1 MSVTSMLPAVTSD
14 RRLRSW
20 VPPRS
25 DHDLPRMLA
34 DLPRRIAALPRSA
47 VTTGHVARQ
56 RSRGFPRAPG
66 ALPGLRTCGARSCRM
81 NSGLCAACRG
91 FLAHTRLSFGFSTTF
106 LSFFHTTTP
115 QISQNFR
122 ESSWA
127 YIQLRF
133 SDTLLTTLH
142 RYISQIQ
149 IHFATLT
156 HFPHTTPR
164 MNPHCDL
171 GSTLRVL
178 RL

>member
-1 MSVTSMLPAVTSD
+1 MGVEPACAQGVE
-14 RRLRSW
+14 RLLSY
-20 VPPRS
+20 
-25 DHDLPRMLA
+25 LF
-34 DLPRRIAALPRSA
+34 
-47 VTTGHVARQ
+47 
-56 RSRGFPRAPG
+56 FP
-66 ALPGLRTCGARSCRM
+66 L
-81 NSGLCAACRG
+81 
-91 FLAHTRLSFGFSTTF
+91 
-106 LSFFHTTTP
+106 